1 MAKGLSP
8 FVADGLL
15 FFISLI
21 WGSTFIIVKKTIEV
35 IPPVA
40 FNSIRF
46 MIASILLFV
55 IFLYRQKKLNPQVL
69 YDGTILGVVLF
80 LTFTCQT
87 IGLKFVT
94 ASETGFI
101 TGLYLI
107 FVPVISVLFLG
118 RGIDLKTSFAV
129 LIAFVGLFLISFT
142 GKVSVGVGEILVLLN
157 ALFVAFHILLVDYYG
172 KRDDV
177 FALTSIQIF
186 VLTILSVLYTTF
198 FEGWSFKLTLDG
210 EVIFAFLLTGV
221 FATVVAFLIQTYAQ
235 KYTTPTKAAVIFTF
249 EPLSSAFF
257 GYLLGGEVL
266 RLSQYV
272 GAFLIFISMLI
283 LEIKFN
289 KGKN

>member
-1 MAKGLSP
+1 MRKGLSP
-8 FVADGLL
+8 LVADGLL
-15 FFISLI
+15 FFIALI
-21 WGSTFIIVKKTIEV
+21 WGSTFIIVKKTIEQ

-46 MIASILLFV
+46 LIASILLLA
-55 IFLYRQKKLNPQVL
+55 IFLYRPKKLNRQVFL
-69 YDGTILGVVLF
+69 DGSVLGVVLF

-118 RGIDLKTSFAV
+118 KKIEFKTGVAV
-129 LIAFVGLFLISFT
+129 LIAFLGLFLISFT
-142 GKVSVGVGEILVLLN
+142 GKVSVGIGEFLVLLN

-198 FEGWSFKLTLDG
+198 FEGWSFKLTLNG

-257 GYLLGGEVL
+257 GYFLGGEVL
-266 RLSQYV
+266 KFSQYV

>member
-1 MAKGLSP
+1 MRKGLSP
-8 FVADGLL
+8 LVADGLL
-15 FFISLI
+15 FFIALI
-21 WGSTFIIVKKTIEV
+21 WGSTFIIVKKTIEQ

-46 MIASILLFV
+46 LIASILLLA
-55 IFLYRQKKLNPQVL
+55 IFLYRPKKLNRQVFL
-69 YDGTILGVVLF
+69 DGSVLGVVLF

-107 FVPVISVLFLG
+107 FVPLISVLFLG
-118 RGIDLKTSFAV
+118 KKIEFKTGVAV
-129 LIAFVGLFLISFT
+129 LIAFLGLFLISFT
-142 GKVSVGVGEILVLLN
+142 GKVSVGIGEFLVLLN

-198 FEGWSFKLTLDG
+198 FEGWSFKLTLNG

-257 GYLLGGEVL
+257 GYFLGGEVL
-266 RLSQYV
+266 KFSQYV